1 MANLHHIFGGSFT
14 PPTAPYIE
22 PVEVQVRNAMIAVG
36 LQPPENLILD
46 GILHRYLSGE
56 KRKSVSDKPTWYIIY
71 PDGIAAG
78 RFGCW
83 RAGIENSFRQNIGR
97 ELTAAEQMAHTRR
110 MAEARAARDA
120 ELAKK
125 HEIAADTVE
134 TIWTNCTAAHP
145 DHPYLKRKGIEVHGA
160 RVTGDGR
167 LVVPLFDFE
176 GSLSSLQYIDAEG
189 GKLYHP
195 GGATGGM
202 SWQLGTTDEPS
213 TIYMAE
219 GFATAATIHQ
229 VTNRP
234 VVIAYSASNL
244 VPVLAALRVRLGAT
258 QDIVIVADND
268 KSGVGQRYAEQ
279 ACAKH
284 GARLVMPPELGDA
297 NDYVQSGG
305 DLALLLEPVQID
317 WLIHADEFSSQPA
330 PIKWLVKGWI
340 QDQALIM
347 VHGQSGGGKTFVVLD
362 WMLHMAA
369 GLPTWSEQ
377 KVTPAEIVY
386 LAGEGHIGLKG
397 RIAAWKHHHQAG
409 KLNMW
414 LSKEGCDLNTPTGY
428 NKVVEAIQFLPIAP
442 KVIVVDTL
450 HRFLLGDENSAQDTK
465 SMLDACAKLM
475 AKFNATLIL
484 VHHTGVSDEAQHRAR
499 GSSAWRGALDIE
511 ISIVPAKDGQPMQI
525 VQRKSKDAE
534 MVEPLAAELISVEIP
549 NWFDEDGQPVTSAV
563 VQMTEHVV
571 VKKDS
576 KLEIFR
582 KIWENAWFAKGA
594 ELRDEKPFLDREAM
608 KEKLREDNP
617 KFAERSIKNMLNAS
631 YHDKLIGVLQNSGM
645 IKVNGN
651 GWTMED
657 KMAIVSLLKARSEL
671 NK

>member
-1 MANLHHIFGGSFT
+1 MVSAGLEPPKDLALDGKIHRFRSGTKGGS
-14 PPTAPYIE
+14 A
-22 PVEVQVRNAMIAVG
+22 G
-36 LQPPENLILD
+36 
-46 GILHRYLSGE
+46 
-56 KRKSVSDKPTWYIIY
+56 DKTGWYIIY

-78 RFGCW
+78 KFGCW
-83 RAGIENSFRQNIGR
+83 RSGVESNFRANIGR
-97 ELTAAEQMAHTRR
+97 ELTPAEQMAHTRR

-202 SWQLGTTDEPS
+202 SWQLGTTDEPG
-213 TIYMAE
+213 TIYLAE

-244 VPVLAALRVRLGAT
+244 VPVLAALRVRLGAL

-297 NDYVQSGG
+297 NDYVQAGG
-305 DLALLLEPVQID
+305 DLALLLEPVQTD

-330 PIKWLVKGWI
+330 PIKWLVRNWI

-347 VHGQSGGGKTFVVLD
+347 VHGPSGGGKTFVVLD

-450 HRFLLGDENSAQDTK
+450 HRFLHGDENSAQDTK
-465 SMLDACAKLM
+465 TMLDACANLM
-475 AKFNATLIL
+475 AKFSATLIL

-534 MVEPLAAELISVEIP
+534 LAEPLAAELISVEIP
-549 NWFDEDGQPVTSAV
+549 KWFDEDGQPVTSAV
-563 VQMTEHVV
+563 VQMTDKVV
-571 VKKDS
+571 VQKSS
-576 KLEIFR
+576 KLDVHR
-582 KIWENAWFAKGA
+582 QKWEKAWFASGA
-594 ELRDEKPFLDREAM
+594 ELLDGKPFLTRSALR
-608 KEKLREDNP
+608 EKLKVDGL
-617 KFAERSIKNMLNAS
+617 ADQSIKNMLNPAND
-631 YHDKLIGVLQNSGM
+631 DKMIGFLQNAGV
-645 IKVNGN
+645 IKVDGA

-657 KMAIVSLLKARSEL
+657 KKVAEILIFSRNET

>member
-1 MANLHHIFGGSFT
+1 
-14 PPTAPYIE
+14 
-22 PVEVQVRNAMIAVG
+22 MIAIG

-56 KRKSVSDKPTWYIIY
+56 KRKSISDKPTWYIIY

-78 RFGCW
+78 KFGCW
-83 RAGIENSFRQNIGR
+83 RLGVESNFRQNIGR
-97 ELTAAEQMAHTRR
+97 ELTPAEQMAHTRR

-297 NDYVQSGG
+297 NDYVQAGG
-305 DLALLLEPVQID
+305 DLALLLEPVQTD

-330 PIKWLVKGWI
+330 PIKWLVRGWI

-362 WMLHMAA
+362 WMLHLAA

-377 KVTPAEIVY
+377 KVTPAEVVY

-534 MVEPLAAELISVEIP
+534 LAEPLAAELISVEIP
-549 NWFDEDGQPVTSAV
+549 KWFDEDGQPVTSAV
-563 VQMTEHVV
+563 VQMTDKVV
-571 VKKDS
+571 VQKSS
-576 KLEIFR
+576 KLDVHR
-582 KIWENAWFAKGA
+582 QKWEKAWFASGA
-594 ELRDEKPFLDREAM
+594 ELLDGKPFLTRSALR
-608 KEKLREDNP
+608 EKLKVDGL
-617 KFAERSIKNMLNAS
+617 ADQSIKNMLNPAND
-631 YHDKLIGVLQNSGM
+631 DKMIGFLQNAGV
-645 IKVNGN
+645 IKVDGA

-657 KMAIVSLLKARSEL
+657 KKVAEILIFSRNET